1 MRTFNVSNDIIPVG
15 EFKTRISKWLK
26 TINQT
31 KHPLIITQNGKPAG
45 VLLSPSVYDELIH
58 KKLFIESVN
67 RGLSDIE
74 SGDIYNTKQVKEELK
89 KRRVKGNTL

>member
-1 MRTFNVSNDIIPVG
+1 MRTFNVSNDIIPIS
-15 EFKTRISKWLK
+15 EFKTKISKWLK

-45 VLLSPSVYDELIH
+45 VLLSPSEYDELIH

-74 SGDIYNTKQVKEELK
+74 SGDIYSTKQVKDELK
-89 KRRVKGNTL
+89 KRRVKENTL